1 MGRQLIL
8 DKLKILLR
16 MSRKILFGLNRPS
29 FNLNYD
35 FCVVVLSKKKYAWTF
50 CERGKGRGSGRD
62 HSRGEWGRASGG
74 AELGTVL
81 GGGRRDGTGLFC
93 PVKQTMPVLGSIFP

>member
-1 MGRQLIL
+1 M
-8 DKLKILLR
+8 
-16 MSRKILFGLNRPS
+16 
-29 FNLNYD
+29 
-35 FCVVVLSKKKYAWTF
+35 TE
-50 CERGKGRGSGRD
+50 EREEAG
-62 HSRGEWGRASGG
+62 GETTAEGNGEEHPGG